1 MSAPFTTP
9 GSFQVP
15 KPMPPVQAVA
25 PTETVNKTTVPT
37 EEKKK
42 RTRSTAEV
50 TPDKAKYILENFAK
64 ADTIDSIAAHLGLS
78 VTQVKQQVWEAKDK
92 LRGKVKDD
100 AAKANV
106 QAYDVREVQERGKT
120 TKVLMPDYE
129 KPLTP
134 AAVKVEEY
142 IKKHW
147 ARPES
152 VRKSNTEAK
161 AFTTNTVNSVLNE
174 LGLI

>member
-1 MSAPFTTP
+1 MSTPFTAP
-9 GSFQVP
+9 GSFATP
-15 KPMPPVQAVA
+15 KPMPPVQTVA
-25 PTETVNKTTVPT
+25 KTETVNNTTVSS

-50 TPDKAKYILENFAK
+50 TPEKAKYILENFAK
-64 ADTIDSIAAHLGLS
+64 ADTIESIAAHLGLS

-92 LRGKVKDD
+92 LRNKVKEE
-100 AAKANV
+100 ALKANTV
-106 QAYDVREVQERGKT
+106 AYGTREVQERGKT
-120 TKVLMPDYE
+120 TKILMPNYE
-129 KPLTP
+129 DPKTP
-134 AAVKVEEY
+134 AAIKVEDY

-147 ARPES
+147 SRPES